1 MTNKNVSNHHCPVFA
16 EWKKKLVA
24 EDCSGNAFERW
35 LFVQAAGVLYGGK
48 TGELLIVKKEF
59 FPLTEEL
66 CRSIIDSFCS
76 SWGLDYKV
84 LVVTSHSLKLIVYSE
99 SAVNRRLKR
108 ASKKFLHCYL
118 RYPFGLDA
126 VRFLEEVGCR
136 WEETGRIPHE
146 IGIALGYP
154 LKDVWGFMGFRS
166 FRCSGSC
173 GWQIFG
179 DPEPSVRIR
188 SRYEDARRKAEYLL
202 KAA

>member
-1 MTNKNVSNHHCPVFA
+1 MMKKNVSNYHSPVFT

-24 EDCSGNAFERW
+24 LDCSNSALERW
-35 LFVQAAGVLYGGK
+35 LFVQTAGVLFGGK

-59 FPLTEEL
+59 FPLPEKS
-66 CRSIIDSFCS
+66 CRSIIDSFCA

-84 LVVTSHSLKLIVYSE
+84 LVVSGQSLKIIVYTQQ
-99 SAVNRRLKR
+99 AVNRRLKR
-108 ASKKFLHCYL
+108 ASKKFLHCNL

-126 VRFLEEVGCR
+126 ERFLEEVGCR
-136 WEETGRIPHE
+136 WKETGRIPHE

-173 GWQIFG
+173 GWRIFG
-179 DPEPSVRIR
+179 DPAPSVRARI
-188 SRYEDARRKAEYLL
+188 RYEEARRKAEYLL
-202 KAA
+202 EAA